1 MDTSDQRGSLVRV
14 NLPFSPTKLPPLLRL
29 NPQEICSPATLPF
42 HLRQVAPHDDD
53 DAHQRFLATPP
64 VRWLKP

>member
-29 NPQEICSPATLPF
+29 NLQEICSPATWPF
-42 HLRQVAPHDDD
+42 HHRQVAPHDDD
-53 DAHQRFLATPP
+53 DAPQRFLATPP